1 MHLKGKI
8 AVVTGGARGIGNAIC
23 HTLAEHGADI
33 IINDVAD
40 ADDSSIFIKEIE
52 NKGVKAHYIKADIS
66 KTAEAKRMIDAVVES
81 MGQVDILVNNAGITR
96 DNLIMRM
103 SEEQWDQVISVN
115 LKGTFNCIQA
125 VSRYMIRQRGG
136 SIVNMSSVV
145 GIAGNAG
152 QANYSASKAAVIG
165 LTKTTARELAGKG
178 VRCNAIAPG
187 FIDTDMTRRLP
198 DEYKEKLK
206 DMIPLGTFGTV
217 EDVANLVVFL
227 ASDESNYITG
237 EVIKIDGGLFA

>member
-1 MHLKGKI
+1 MHLKGKK

-23 HTLAEHGADI
+23 HKLAEHGADI
-33 IINDVAD
+33 ILNDIVD

-66 KTAEAKRMIDAVVES
+66 KSAEAKRMIDEVVEN

-96 DNLIMRM
+96 DGLIMRM
-103 SEEQWDQVISVN
+103 TEEQWDQVISIN
-115 LKGTFNCIQA
+115 LKGTFNCTQA

-145 GIAGNAG
+145 GVAGNAG
-152 QANYSASKAAVIG
+152 QANYSASKAGVIG

-178 VRCNAIAPG
+178 VRCNAVAPG
-187 FIDTDMTRRLP
+187 FIDTEMTQKLP
-198 DEYKEKLK
+198 DEYKDKLK
-206 DMIPLGTFGTV
+206 EMIPLGLFGTV

-227 ASDESNYITG
+227 ASDESAYITG
-237 EVIKIDGGLFA
+237 EVIKVDGGLFA